1 MIRVR
6 HGILMAAASFALGCV
21 PNPTLYEWGQYE
33 QTLHAAYKNPS
44 AIPEFQAE
52 LLGLIQAS
60 ELNGSP
66 PPPGIYAEYGYALY
80 LRGQFNGAIVYFA
93 KERETWPESAVLMT
107 TVIKRLEG
115 RLEEE
120 KVEGAAAA
128 EGVAPPAATGTVT
141 ESGGESASNHGALAV
156 GHDESGPAKV
166 SGGEQ

>member
-1 MIRVR
+1 MSSRLV
-6 HGILMAAASFALGCV
+6 ILMASASFALGCA
-21 PNPTLYEWGQYE
+21 PNPTLYEWGEYE

-52 LLGLIQAS
+52 LLELIQAS
-60 ELNGSP
+60 ELNGFP

-115 RLEEE
+115 RIEEE
-120 KVEGAAAA
+120 KADGEAADDGVTPSTASGSGTEG
-128 EGVAPPAATGTVT
+128 G
-141 ESGGESASNHGALAV
+141 
-156 GHDESGPAKV
+156 DESTSTQEAPTVDEDDKAGPATA
-166 SGGEQ
+166 SRGEQ